1 MTSVMTPPETDT
13 GDLSPAGKAGVTIA
27 NGLAA
32 RGFDVHDPASKESCY
47 LQVTNARASLVSLGI
62 TRTGIVDWQYHCY
75 RTSPRDPDRMTA
87 IVLAILNAGD
97 DAGGPAVADRLQPTT
112 LKGVIGRAAADLGL
126 RASLVVLN
134 QDDALF
140 EIHAEVAITDPD
152 RPRQGSVWV
161 TDDGVIRW
169 SCRLSNEDEGI
180 YGLEASEIAATIAR
194 ALTAAQAS

>member
-1 MTSVMTPPETDT
+1 MTSVMTAPETDT
-13 GDLSPAGKAGVTIA
+13 GGLGPAGQAGAAIA
-27 NGLAA
+27 NGLAT
-32 RGFDVHDPASKESCY
+32 RGFDIHDPASKESRY
-47 LQVTNARASLVSLGI
+47 LQVTDARASLVSLSI

-75 RTSPRDPDRMTA
+75 RTNPRDPVRMTA

-97 DAGGPAVADRLQPTT
+97 DAGGPAEADRLQPMT

-126 RASLVVLN
+126 RASLVVLD

-140 EIHAEVAITDPD
+140 EVHAEVAITDPD

-161 TDDGVIRW
+161 SDDGVVRW
-169 SCRLSNEDEGI
+169 SCRLNNEDEGI

-194 ALTAAQAS
+194 ALTVA